1 MATKWLHSGVYVELA
16 IGGLWVPIKSFL
28 QEVSEY
34 LYRVSYRG
42 VYGFLYK
49 GSFRGFLDSYT
60 EFPIGDFCNPV

>member
-28 QEVSEY
+28 QEVSGC

-42 VYGFLYK
+42 FM
-49 GSFRGFLDSYT
+49 DSYI
-60 EFPIGDFCNPV
+60 EVPSGDFWIPI